1 MFYFYLLYNSK
12 TTNFL
17 CCLFLIGIFNFHEKL
32 GVCFSKLN
40 KIFHLFWLTSL
51 TIRSSQLGCFGGHLE
66 VWMSVRLWWQQAG
79 PREHRVWSHQ
89 SGVVLSGVSAQNG
102 LHHLR
107 WRPRQQVHQ
116 GWKYRGLEIP
126 LKLWGAPCFCG
137 MYGCQSTP
145 HRTFHLV
152 VSGLELSIRSLSFM
166 QSHNPHDLLIVL
178 NTVMYWSMFSP
189 DSWFR
194 LLNLKRSKNYLLSQ
208 RKCEPSFSRMTLHF
222 LLSVSLENLPL

>member
-1 MFYFYLLYNSK
+1 MRNLECVFQN
-12 TTNFL
+12 
-17 CCLFLIGIFNFHEKL
+17 
-32 GVCFSKLN
+32 
-40 KIFHLFWLTSL
+40 LTKSF
-51 TIRSSQLGCFGGHLE
+51 IRSGSRRWRLDLLSWVVLGPPGGLD
-66 VWMSVRLWWQQAG
+66 VCPVVMAAG
-79 PREHRVWSHQ
+79 RSSRT
-89 SGVVLSGVSAQNG
+89 SGLKSPERGIVLSGVSAQNG

-116 GWKYRGLEIP
+116 GWKSRGLEIP
-126 LKLWGAPCFCG
+126 LKLWGAPCFSG

-194 LLNLKRSKNYLLSQ
+194 LLNLKRSKNSLLSP
-208 RKCEPSFSRMTLHF
+208 RNCEPSFSRMTLHF
-222 LLSVSLENLPL
+222 LLSVSLENFMPL